1 MRATAYPSA
10 AMMSPNEY
18 SGPDRRPT
26 HWNAPVS
33 IALLVLACAP
43 LFFFRLGRAGLGDP
57 DEGRNA
63 EAAREILETGDWVT
77 PHLDGIPYLDKPPA
91 FFWTVALSYRLLGV
105 GELAARA
112 PSALFALAGI
122 ALVSWF
128 ARRRTGHAAGWLAG
142 ITLALSPLYIIFGR
156 IVIFDM
162 MLTFC
167 MTISVLSAFEAM
179 EGAGPEHSS
188 GRARGHLPGALFFAA
203 AGLGT
208 ITKGPVALVV
218 PLLVAIT
225 WALVRRRPA
234 RLLRLRLMTGAA
246 IYAAL
251 VVPWLILVETR
262 NPGYLHYAIIGENL
276 QRMTSN
282 RFETARPFYFY
293 AKVVLPG
300 LFPWIVY
307 AAAAGLRRAR
317 ALLPLS
323 GGAGAPPWRGVWSRL
338 AAETD
343 PARLAAP
350 FAGCWLGVLLLFF
363 SCIASK
369 RPAYMVPCA
378 VPLALLCGRLWA
390 RAFGRA
396 REEDAADVAAGARW
410 AAAICAAGALAAVLA
425 GPAGMALGIS
435 DGKYDV
441 LLSRRFLLGATAVG
455 LAAAAALLWA
465 TRSMRRPAAAFATAV
480 LSIAVVVPL
489 SHAASAYLDTARSA
503 RPVSRFLAGRLQP
516 DDRVICYEQYRPGLN
531 FYLRRPIHLVTTGT
545 PFSSWYIKLHLD
557 EFRRDPSFPM
567 LSGEQLRRLVAA
579 PAPAIYVLSPPRM
592 YDLLRAEAG
601 PGLRPEPIYEDLG
614 GGLFAK

>member
-1 MRATAYPSA
+1 
-10 AMMSPNEY
+10 MSPSEY
-18 SGPDRRPT
+18 SVPDPRPT
-26 HWNAPVS
+26 HWNALLP
-33 IALLVLACAP
+33 IGLLVLACAP

-63 EAAREILETGDWVT
+63 EVAREILQTGDWVT
-77 PHLDGIPYLDKPPA
+77 PHMDGIPYLDKPPA

-128 ARRRTGHAAGWLAG
+128 ARRRFGDAAGWLAG
-142 ITLALSPLYIIFGR
+142 ATLALTPLYIIFGR

-167 MTISVLSAFEAM
+167 MTVSVLSAFEAM
-179 EGAGPEHSS
+179 ESAGPAEA
-188 GRARGHLPGALFFAA
+188 GGGARGRLAAALFFAA

-225 WALVRRRPA
+225 WGLARRQPG
-234 RLLRLRLMTGAA
+234 RLLRLRFMTGAA
-246 IYAAL
+246 IYAAI
-251 VVPWLILVETR
+251 VAPWLVLVETR
-262 NPGYLHYAIIGENL
+262 NPGYLRYAIIGENL

-282 RFETARPFYFY
+282 RFETARPFFFY

-307 AAAAGLRRAR
+307 AAAAGLRRGR
-317 ALLPLS
+317 TLLPLPRRP
-323 GGAGAPPWRGVWSRL
+323 GAASWRGAWSRL

-343 PARLAAP
+343 AGRLAAP

-363 SCIASK
+363 SCVASK

-378 VPLALLCGRLWA
+378 VPLALLSGSLWA
-390 RAFGRA
+390 RAFGRR
-396 REEDAADVAAGARW
+396 REETPADIATGALW
-410 AAAICAAGALAAVLA
+410 VAAICAAGGLAAILA
-425 GPAGMALGIS
+425 GPARMALGVS
-435 DGKYDV
+435 DGQYDV
-441 LLSRRFLLGATAVG
+441 LLSRRFLFGATAAG
-455 LAAAAALLWA
+455 LGAACALLLA
-465 TRSMRRPAAAFATAV
+465 TRSMRRPALAFASAV
-480 LSIAVVVPL
+480 LPILVVVPL
-489 SHAASAYLDTARSA
+489 SHAASAYLDMARSS
-503 RPVSRFLAGRLQP
+503 RTVSRFLAARLRP
-516 DDRVICYEQYRPGLN
+516 DDRVVCYEQYRPGLN

-567 LSGEQLRRLVAA
+567 IPGERLRRLLAA
-579 PAPAIYVLSPPRM
+579 PTPAVYVLSPPRM

-601 PGLRPEPIYEDLG
+601 PGLRPDPIYEDLG
-614 GGLFAK
+614 GGVFAKASGP